1 MLGGFS
7 KTETGYYE
15 NVEKIMAV
23 ALGFVTAFG
32 NVMLPRM
39 SNMVARQEVI
49 GVRQTIATS
58 MRFVLGV
65 SCALTFGMIAVAP
78 DFVDLYFGDGFEPCV
93 KVMIAL
99 APTMIFQSWANVIRT
114 QYLIP
119 FKYDNVYVGSV
130 VFGAVVN
137 FTINYLMIPRWGALG
152 AVAGTIVAEAS
163 VAIIQTF
170 AVRSKLEIPLYL
182 KRGAP
187 FFIFGIVILA
197 VTQFSWTGGL
207 LDGLTGGLR
216 TACIGVCFF
225 LMGGYIARYNPFRNV
240 RLYTIFLV
248 IFATYAI
255 RFLSAHNMIYKA
267 IDDYWKSNSEGNFI
281 QMVQGYANHEITVV
295 ILVVCFFE
303 LFRRWNIPYSKI
315 INFIGKSTLM
325 IYFIHENVF
334 FRSFYRNDSWME
346 TLGESWGAYCI
357 KWLQWTALGF
367 VLGLL
372 AYAIFTALGRLLP
385 KMRIL
390 FVRQN
395 VD

>member
-1 MLGGFS
+1 M
-7 KTETGYYE
+7 
-15 NVEKIMAV
+15 
-23 ALGFVTAFG
+23 
-32 NVMLPRM
+32 
-39 SNMVARQEVI
+39 
-49 GVRQTIATS
+49 
-58 MRFVLGV
+58 
-65 SCALTFGMIAVAP
+65 
-78 DFVDLYFGDGFEPCV
+78 
-93 KVMIAL
+93 
-99 APTMIFQSWANVIRT
+99 
-114 QYLIP
+114 
-119 FKYDNVYVGSV
+119 
-130 VFGAVVN
+130 
-137 FTINYLMIPRWGALG
+137 
-152 AVAGTIVAEAS
+152 
-163 VAIIQTF
+163 
-170 AVRSKLEIPLYL
+170 
-182 KRGAP
+182 
-187 FFIFGIVILA
+187 
-197 VTQFSWTGGL
+197 
-207 LDGLTGGLR
+207 DGLTGGLR

>member
-1 MLGGFS
+1 MEKTKRQSNFELLRILAMVMIILFHVQIHGPQPILTADNAFFASPMIYKRLLLFEVGIPLGMIGNGLFMVISGYFMNAKTNIDTGKISKKLLLQLGFATVVLMMAYFVWIHFFRDE
-7 KTETGYYE
+7 KQYWETITLGDFNSGWWFVGYYMIVIVIAKVFL
-15 NVEKIMAV
+15 NRLVEKLSQAQFKS
-23 ALGFVTAFG
+23 L
-32 NVMLPRM
+32 L
-39 SNMVARQEVI
+39 
-49 GVRQTIATS
+49 
-58 MRFVLGV
+58 
-65 SCALTFGMIAVAP
+65 LT
-78 DFVDLYFGDGFEPCV
+78 
-93 KVMIAL
+93 
-99 APTMIFQSWANVIRT
+99 
-114 QYLIP
+114 
-119 FKYDNVYVGSV
+119 
-130 VFGAVVN
+130 
-137 FTINYLMIPRWGALG
+137 
-152 AVAGTIVAEAS
+152 
-163 VAIIQTF
+163 
-170 AVRSKLEIPLYL
+170 
-182 KRGAP
+182 
-187 FFIFGIVILA
+187 ILA

-346 TLGESWGAYCI
+346 TLGESWGFI
-357 KWLQWTALGF
+357 
-367 VLGLL
+367 
-372 AYAIFTALGRLLP
+372 RL
-385 KMRIL
+385 
-390 FVRQN
+390 
-395 VD
+395 

>member
-1 MLGGFS
+1 MDKLMLGGFS

-187 FFIFGIVILA
+187 FFIFGIVMFII
-197 VTQFSWTGGL
+197 VRMISKVFTYGL
-207 LDGLTGGLR
+207 LRVVAEVG
-216 TACIGVCFF
+216 IGAMIY
-225 LMGGYIARYNPFRNV
+225 LMLWGGYEI
-240 RLYTIFLV
+240 V
-248 IFATYAI
+248 I
-255 RFLSAHNMIYKA
+255 RKRMS
-267 IDDYWKSNSEGNFI
+267 
-281 QMVQGYANHEITVV
+281 TV
-295 ILVVCFFE
+295 
-303 LFRRWNIPYSKI
+303 
-315 INFIGKSTLM
+315 
-325 IYFIHENVF
+325 
-334 FRSFYRNDSWME
+334 
-346 TLGESWGAYCI
+346 
-357 KWLQWTALGF
+357 
-367 VLGLL
+367 
-372 AYAIFTALGRLLP
+372 
-385 KMRIL
+385 
-390 FVRQN
+390 
-395 VD
+395 